1 MSTCKVANLFGVSRE
16 FTFARNSFIAA
27 HVSIGGAMLV
37 ASFIDAPPPWSG
49 PQEQER
55 RRQCKH
61 LLAAGGDKKCVCSEV
76 FE

>member
-49 PQEQER
+49 PQEKR
-55 RRQCKH
+55 
-61 LLAAGGDKKCVCSEV
+61 AGGDKKCVACSEV